1 MRGTVHYEP
10 GQAISGV
17 ISFDCCAH
25 GACVTDEQGGTRHL
39 CLAEIVRIDYDWACP
54 ETRRSLLQVGRRRG

>member
-10 GQAISGV
+10 DRSVSGA

-25 GACVTDEQGGTRHL
+25 GACVTADDGGTQHL
-39 CLAEIVRIDYDWACP
+39 CLAEIIRIDYDWRCP
-54 ETRRSLLQVGRRRG
+54 ETRRSLLSVGPRR